1 MHSNQ
6 GRDGK
11 GTGIKASD
19 AAIAFGCDRCHALI
33 DCSATL
39 SREERVAMWE
49 GAHRATMR
57 WLIEN
62 GFLLV
67 SLVETPPPVVVAK
80 PSRKIS
86 KGRKLQGRGFEKSDV
101 PRQIAKRAD
110 PWPKGRSFPTPT
122 TKAGA

>member
-19 AAIAFGCDRCHALI
+19 AAIAFGCDRCHAAI
-33 DCSATL
+33 DRSATL

-57 WLIEN
+57 WLIES
-62 GFLLV
+62 GHLV
-67 SLVETPPPVVVAK
+67 ASVEPVEPPPPK
-80 PSRKIS
+80 PKVKRAIANGSKIASRS
-86 KGRKLQGRGFEKSDV
+86 FEKPV
-101 PRQIAKRAD
+101 TPK
-110 PWPKGRSFPTPT
+110 PWPKRSFP
-122 TKAGA
+122 KRSKG